1 MALADQ
7 MNTAT
12 SIAEKDSA
20 ASRGD
25 QLNGKSGLLS
35 VLSRPLP
42 FSRTVRDGL
51 APLFLAAVVAW
62 FWQPFLTLYSLSQD
76 QEHYSHIMLIPLV
89 SLYVLY
95 GNRTAIL
102 ASREWSPILGVAL
115 IGLGSLGYW
124 QSDAAALGTDSLSVT
139 MAAFVVIC
147 WGIFLLGYGVQL
159 LRQVSFGLLF
169 LLLMVPFPSLMLSA
183 IIGFLQR
190 MSAEAADV
198 IFSLLGVPVF
208 REGFSFSLTS
218 FSVHV
223 AEECSGIRSFLSL
236 VITVLVA
243 GHFFLHSLWTKLG
256 IVAFVVPLAIVKNA
270 FRIVGLTLLANYVD
284 PTYITNSV
292 LHKSGGIPL
301 FGLSL
306 VVLFALIWLLR
317 RFEQRHALKSVR
329 GEDAGLRAED

>member
-1 MALADQ
+1 MDI
-7 MNTAT
+7 AT
-12 SIAEKDSA
+12 SIPEKD
-20 ASRGD
+20 RPVLDGD

-42 FSRTVRDGL
+42 FSLPVRDGL
-51 APLFLAAVVAW
+51 ALLLLAIAVAW

-115 IGLGSLGYW
+115 IGLGILGYW
-124 QSDAAALGTDSLSVT
+124 QSDAAALGPDSLSMT
-139 MAAFVVIC
+139 MASFVAIC

-159 LRQVSFGLLF
+159 LPQVSFGLLF
-169 LLLMVPFPSLMLSA
+169 LLFMVPFPSLMLSA

-190 MSAEAADV
+190 MSAEASAG
-198 IFSLLGVPVF
+198 IFGLLGVPVF
-208 REGFSFSLTS
+208 REGFVFSLTS
-218 FSVHV
+218 FTVHV

-236 VITVLVA
+236 IITVLVA
-243 GHFFLHSLWTKLG
+243 GHFFLRSFWTKLG
-256 IVAFVVPLAIVKNA
+256 IVLFVIPLAIIKNA

-284 PTYITNSV
+284 PRYITDSLV
-292 LHKSGGIPL
+292 HSSGGIPL

>member
-1 MALADQ
+1 
-7 MNTAT
+7 MNTAS

-25 QLNGKSGLLS
+25 QLNGSANLLS
-35 VLSRPLP
+35 LLSRPLP
-42 FSRTVRDGL
+42 FSPSVRNGL
-51 APLFLAAVVAW
+51 ILFLLAVTVAW

-169 LLLMVPFPSLMLSA
+169 LLFMVPFPSLMLSA

-190 MSAEAADV
+190 MSADASAV
-198 IFSLLGVPVF
+198 LFAMLGIPVF
-208 REGFSFSLTS
+208 REGFVFGLTN
-218 FSVHV
+218 FTVHV
-223 AEECSGIRSFLSL
+223 AEECSGIRSTLSL
-236 VITVLVA
+236 VITGFVA
-243 GHFFLHSLWTKLG
+243 GHFFLRSSWAKLG
-256 IVAFVVPLAIVKNA
+256 VIAFIIPLAIVKNA

-284 PTYITNSV
+284 PMYITDSLV
-292 LHKSGGIPL
+292 HRSGGIPL
-301 FGLSL
+301 FALSL
-306 VVLFALIWLLR
+306 VVLLSFVWLLR